1 MLPGEID
8 PGEIEPQL
16 MLSPLSP
23 SFSSLTLFS
32 VKSNGSSLERFCVTG
47 VGGSVGDLSWLGG
60 RNGLNPDR
68 PGRAKPGKPWGK
80 PRNGKMSGLM
90 GATWGGEDPAEVGV
104 KYSLLLYLAARERMK
119 SL

>member
-1 MLPGEID
+1 VLPGEID

-90 GATWGGEDPAEVGV
+90 GATCGGEDPAEVGV
-104 KYSLLLYLAARERMK
+104 KYLEIKIGIRTCLV
-119 SL
+119 